1 MFTARPLQLGE
12 HVVVQ
17 ILATEPMFQGCLGL
31 GLTSCDPAT
40 LTTSDLPD
48 DSNFLLDRPE
58 YWVISRDFARNLNR
72 GDEIS
77 FCVAPNGEVQISRNG
92 GPPSVVIHVDQTL
105 RLWAFFDVYGSTQRI
120 RVSSYSG
127 PVSPLRAVPIDQHN
141 HHHRLITPSSSA
153 SESMNS
159 INSQSEM
166 RRNSVLQAAAAA
178 ASAGGNSR
186 LCGVVPADIQVQPSA
201 NGGAVLSVILPPPI
215 IGQSPTAAIPV
226 TTSVVAAA
234 AHHQNSVHG
243 QNGHGGGYPNGGP
256 GYSGSAGGHV
266 VSPLPLAITPTTA
279 NMTNTMMSNT
289 YIEVSLLLKKNV
301 FLLINHIVFEIRNYT
316 VHIICDDFLALLVET
331 NFKQTKP
338 WRLFD
343 IFCQLKRFRLDRVS
357 FDI

>member
-12 HVVVQ
+12 RIVVQ

-40 LTTSDLPD
+40 LTSSDLPD

-77 FCVAPNGEVQISRNG
+77 FCVSPNGEVQISRNG

-105 RLWAFFDVYGSTQRI
+105 RLWAFFDIYGSTQRI
-120 RVSSYSG
+120 RVLSYSG
-127 PVSPLRAVPIDQHN
+127 PVSPIRAPE
-141 HHHRLITPSSSA
+141 HHRLITPSA

-166 RRNSVLQAAAAA
+166 RRNSVLQAA
-178 ASAGGNSR
+178 SNSR
-186 LCGVVPADIQVQPSA
+186 LCGVVPADIQVQPAA

-215 IGQSPTAAIPV
+215 IGQSPAAIPV
-226 TTSVVAAA
+226 TT
-234 AHHQNSVHG
+234 AHQQNSVHG
-243 QNGHGGGYPNGGP
+243 QNGHNAYPNGP
-256 GYSGSAGGHV
+256 GFSGSAGGHI
-266 VSPLPLAITPTTA
+266 VSPLPLAVTPTTA

-289 YIEVSLLLKKNV
+289 YIEVRVIKKILNSKKMAVLSLLDL
-301 FLLINHIVFEIRNYT
+301 
-316 VHIICDDFLALLVET
+316 
-331 NFKQTKP
+331 
-338 WRLFD
+338 
-343 IFCQLKRFRLDRVS
+343 
-357 FDI
+357 

>member
-12 HVVVQ
+12 RIVVQ

-77 FCVAPNGEVQISRNG
+77 FCVSPNGEVQISRNG

-105 RLWAFFDVYGSTQRI
+105 RLWAFFDIYGSTQRI
-120 RVSSYSG
+120 RVLSYSG
-127 PVSPLRAVPIDQHN
+127 PVSPIRVE
-141 HHHRLITPSSSA
+141 HHRLITPSA

-166 RRNSVLQAAAAA
+166 RRNSVLQAAA
-178 ASAGGNSR
+178 SSNSR

-215 IGQSPTAAIPV
+215 IGQTPTTTTIPV
-226 TTSVVAAA
+226 VTP
-234 AHHQNSVHG
+234 HQNSVVHG
-243 QNGHGGGYPNGGP
+243 QNGHSPYPNGP
-256 GYSGSAGGHV
+256 GFSGSGHV
-266 VSPLPLAITPTTA
+266 VSPLAVTPTTA
-279 NMTNTMMSNT
+279 NLTNTMMSNT
-289 YIEVSLLLKKNV
+289 YIEVGFYRKNSL
-301 FLLINHIVFEIRNYT
+301 RN
-316 VHIICDDFLALLVET
+316 
-331 NFKQTKP
+331 
-338 WRLFD
+338 
-343 IFCQLKRFRLDRVS
+343 
-357 FDI
+357 